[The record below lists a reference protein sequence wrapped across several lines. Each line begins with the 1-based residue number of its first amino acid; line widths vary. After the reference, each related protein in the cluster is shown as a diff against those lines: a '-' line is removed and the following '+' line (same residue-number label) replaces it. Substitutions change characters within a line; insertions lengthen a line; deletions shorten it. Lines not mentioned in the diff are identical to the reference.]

1 MSLRPELVSRRSG
14 YYTAIDLTLS
24 GSEKMVA
31 LEQRYDR
38 QVRSELK

>member
-1 MSLRPELVSRRSG
+1 MCFKPELVSCSG
-14 YYTAIDLTLS
+14 YYTAIDLTLP

>member
-1 MSLRPELVSRRSG
+1 MLV
-14 YYTAIDLTLS
+14 DLTLPGS
-24 GSEKMVA
+24 GKMVA